1 MVDFDVLIT
10 SVTMQGGS
18 KHTPMKSTTFG
29 CLMAAMMLTYM
40 PHASIDG
47 QILAP
52 FICRPGS
59 QQDLS
64 PQAAS
69 TGQAMQA
76 SDGNS
81 MAKTTITCQSLYI
94 DL

>member
-1 MVDFDVLIT
+1 MVDLDVLIT

-40 PHASIDG
+40 PHVSIAG
-47 QILAP
+47 QVLAP
-52 FICRPGS
+52 SICRPGS

-64 PQAAS
+64 PQPAS

-76 SDGNS
+76 SNGDS

-94 DL
+94 GL